1 MTAKTTAEALYNN
14 FITYYGI
21 PTRIHSDQGANF
33 ESQIIKELCQ
43 ITGMKKSR
51 TTPYH
56 AMGNGQCER
65 YNRTLL
71 NMLGTLKPSQKQN
84 WKLYIN
90 PLVHAYNCIK
100 NESTGVSPYFL
111 MFGREPK
118 LPIDI
123 EFGLKK
129 EEKKSVSKYISNL
142 KENMK
147 AAYELHKI
155 ADKWEEE
162 PYLVIEHPNPE
173 IPVYKVQKETTKGKS
188 RTLHRNLLLP
198 IGHLDSYKA
207 SIDESSPSSSRP
219 TPKPR
224 TRQTRKKQE
233 QVQERTPETRES
245 EDDRVSSDEDSDTE
259 FIPVPVPMIPE
270 VNIPVDVSKHPGEQS
285 VHRSEEQR
293 VQSPREEIVHSPRE
307 EIVHSPREEIVHSP
321 REQTVQR
328 PVEKMD
334 QIEQRQEREE
344 KIQHHDAEERVTEQL
359 PVQTEAEPQQEHAEA
374 SSPRSDDKEEEPV
387 TVLPRRSTRE
397 RRKPDR
403 LNPQEFVLVQ
413 QQQQQEWM
421 KKCDYLHRLKSSTEM
436 KSYEKEIVQTMLDI
450 LKRN

>member
-1 MTAKTTAEALYNN
+1 
-14 FITYYGI
+14 
-21 PTRIHSDQGANF
+21 
-33 ESQIIKELCQ
+33 
-43 ITGMKKSR
+43 MKKSR

-147 AAYELHKI
+147 AAYELVSKITKKSQERQKESYDRKTTNAEIQIGDRVLVKIVAFDGKHKI

-162 PYLVIEHPNPE
+162 PYLVIDQPNLE
-173 IPVYKVQKETTKGKS
+173 IPVYKVQKETSKGKT

-198 IGHLDSYKA
+198 IGHLDSYEA
-207 SIDESSPSSSRP
+207 NLEESSTSLSKP

-224 TRQTRKKQE
+224 TRQTWKKQE
-233 QVQERTPETRES
+233 QVQEKTPETKEL
-245 EDDRVSSDEDSDTE
+245 EDERDVSSDEESVIE
-259 FIPVPVPMIPE
+259 FIPVPVPRIPE
-270 VNIPVDVSKHPGEQS
+270 VNVPEDVGKHSGKQRVQRSKDQTVQS
-285 VHRSEEQR
+285 PREQR
-293 VQSPREEIVHSPRE
+293 VQSPIEQTVQ
-307 EIVHSPREEIVHSP
+307 SP
-321 REQTVQR
+321 REQTVDQR
-328 PVEKMD
+328 
-334 QIEQRQEREE
+334 EQRQERKAEE
-344 KIQHHDAEERVTEQL
+344 EIQHHDAEENATQQQ
-359 PVQTEAEPQQEHAEA
+359 PVQIEAEQQQEHAVA
-374 SSPRSDDKEEEPV
+374 DTSPRSEDKEQEPEPM
-387 TVLPRRSTRE
+387 LPRRSTRE
-397 RRKPDR
+397 RRKPDW
-403 LNPQEFVLVQ
+403 LNPQEYVLAQ
-413 QQQQQEWM
+413 QQHQDEWM
-421 KKCDYLHRLKSSTEM
+421 KKCDYLHRLKAASEM
-436 KSYEKEIVQTMLDI
+436 KSYENDIVQTMLDI
-450 LKRN
+450 LKKS